1 MSLYIST
8 NQGAVT
14 ANYHLGRNSTEL
26 QRSMQRLASGSRIN
40 RPSDDAGGLA
50 VSMKLQAA
58 INRLAGAE
66 KNIQNGISYLEVQD
80 GILESIGTIVDR
92 MSELK
97 GLSRDVMKNE
107 NDQKT
112 YNREFKDLQVQLK
125 DMINGTFNGVSL
137 FAMHAS
143 DNGDGS
149 VSITQGVFDID
160 GAQAH
165 RDHTIDVFT
174 SADGSNGAKVSIH
187 KSLAWSAL
195 TFDSGDLSKK
205 LNYAAAYTVA
215 TGDASAATV
224 GQFADVLNG
233 QNVDVGDQAS
243 LANFDATTTTAT
255 KARAGTLSTHSEKD
269 PLVFTLAA
277 RSLDEAINLNNVSV
291 NVFLTAMENIAAL
304 RAVNGAAMSRL
315 EFQSVNLSRQRTNME
330 AANGRIKDVDMGA
343 ETTRMAKYSVLRQA
357 SAAMLAQANSAPEVA
372 LMLIR

>member
-14 ANYHLGRNSTEL
+14 ANYNLGRNSTEL

-112 YNREFKDLQVQLK
+112 YNREFKDLQIQLK

-137 FAMHAS
+137 FAMHSTNPNTGA
-143 DNGDGS
+143 

-160 GAQAH
+160 GGKSL
-165 RDHTIDVFT
+165 RDNTIDVFT
-174 SADGSNGAKVSIH
+174 SVDGSSGAKVSIH
-187 KSLAWSAL
+187 KALAWSAL
-195 TFDSGDLSKK
+195 TFNSADLTQK
-205 LNYAAAYTVA
+205 LNYGAAYTVA
-215 TGDASAATV
+215 SGTGTTGYVNILD
-224 GQFADVLNG
+224 G
-233 QNVDVGDQAS
+233 QNVDASAQPAAS
-243 LANFDATTTTAT
+243 LGTLDVTTTVAS
-255 KARAGTLSTHSEKD
+255 KAIAGDLETHSED
-269 PLVFTLAA
+269 DGLVFSLAA

-315 EFQSVNLSRQRTNME
+315 EFQQVNLSRQRTNME

-343 ETTRMAKYSVLRQA
+343 ESTRMAKYSVLRQA
-357 SAAMLAQANSAPEVA
+357 SAAMLAQANTAPEVA

>member
-58 INRLAGAE
+58 INRLSGAE

-80 GILESIGTIVDR
+80 GILESIGTIIDR

-97 GLSRDVMKNE
+97 GLSRDVMKNV

-112 YNREFKDLQVQLK
+112 YNREFKDLQVQLR

-137 FAMHAS
+137 FAMHS
-143 DNGDGS
+143 THSETGK
-149 VSITQGVFDID
+149 VSITQAIFDID
-160 GAQAH
+160 GTKSL
-165 RDHTIDVFT
+165 RDNTIDVFT
-174 SADGSNGAKVSIH
+174 SADGSAGAKVSIH
-187 KSLAWSAL
+187 KALAWSAL
-195 TFDSGDLSKK
+195 TFDSSDLSRK
-205 LNYAAAYTVA
+205 LNYAAAYTSKDGVGTA
-215 TGDASAATV
+215 NTV
-224 GQFADVLNG
+224 LSSG
-233 QNVDVGDQAS
+233 QNVNDANQIS
-243 LANFDATTTTAT
+243 LGATGAT
-255 KARAGTLSTHSEKD
+255 SGQLGNTVVSLGAGYTLDTHPED
-269 PLVFTLAA
+269 RQLTFTLAA
-277 RSLDEAINLNNVSV
+277 RSLDDAINLDNVSV
-291 NVFLTAMENIAAL
+291 GVFLAAMENMAAL

-315 EFQSVNLSRQRTNME
+315 EFQSINLSRQRTNME
-330 AANGRIKDVDMGA
+330 AANGRIKDVDMGQ
-343 ETTRMAKYSVLRQA
+343 ESTRMAKYSVLRQA
-357 SAAMLAQANSAPEVA
+357 SAAMLAQANTAPEVA

>member
-26 QRSMQRLASGSRIN
+26 QRSMQRLASGSRIT

-66 KNIQNGISYLEVQD
+66 KNIQNGISFLEVQD

-125 DMINGTFNGVSL
+125 DMISGTFNGVSL
-137 FAMHAS
+137 FARYAD
-143 DNGDGS
+143 DNTGGGIS
-149 VSITQGVFDID
+149 STTEGVFNID
-160 GAQAH
+160 GKYPS
-165 RDHTIDVFT
+165 RDHTVDVFT
-174 SADGSNGAKVSIH
+174 SADGSAGAKVSIH
-187 KSLAWSAL
+187 KALAWSAL
-195 TFDSGDLSKK
+195 TFDSSKVDSRTTGTRQ
-205 LNYAAAYTVA
+205 LNYGAAYQNGGNDVLGEAVGNNIT
-215 TGDASAATV
+215 TV
-224 GQFADVLNG
+224 G
-233 QNVDVGDQAS
+233 
-243 LANFDATTTTAT
+243 ATQLEDETQWGETSQLT
-255 KARAGTLSTHSEKD
+255 
-269 PLVFTLAA
+269 FTLAA
-277 RSLDEAINLNNVSV
+277 ASLGSAINLHNVSV
-291 NVFLTAMENIAAL
+291 GVFLAGMENIAAL
-304 RAVNGAAMSRL
+304 RAQNGAAMSGL
-315 EFQSVNLSRQRTNME
+315 EFQQVNLSRQRTNME
-330 AANGRIKDVDMGA
+330 AANGRIRDVDMGA

-357 SAAMLAQANSAPEVA
+357 SAAMLAQANTSPEVA

>member
-26 QRSMQRLASGSRIN
+26 QRSMQKLASGSRIT

-66 KNIQNGISYLEVQD
+66 KNIQNGISFLEVQD

-125 DMINGTFNGVSL
+125 DMISGTFNGVSL
-137 FAMHAS
+137 FARYAD
-143 DNGDGS
+143 DNTGGGVVRTDGRE
-149 VSITQGVFDID
+149 GVFDID
-160 GAQAH
+160 GKYPGY
-165 RDHTIDVFT
+165 DHTVDVFT
-174 SADGSNGAKVSIH
+174 SADGSAGSKVSIH

-195 TFDSGDLSKK
+195 TFDSSQVDSRTTGVRQ
-205 LNYAAAYTVA
+205 LNYGAAYA
-215 TGDASAATV
+215 AKTGHWMNLEWQSGTRL
-224 GQFADVLNG
+224 QMFLRM
-233 QNVDVGDQAS
+233 S
-243 LANFDATTTTAT
+243 LADEQVMGERTQLT
-255 KARAGTLSTHSEKD
+255 
-269 PLVFTLAA
+269 FTLAA
-277 RSLDEAINLNNVSV
+277 NSLDETINLHNVSV
-291 NVFLTAMENIAAL
+291 GVFLTAMENVAAL
-304 RAVNGAAMSRL
+304 RAQNGAAMSRL
-315 EFQSVNLSRQRTNME
+315 EFQQINLSRQRNNME

-357 SAAMLAQANSAPEVA
+357 SAAMLAQANTAPEVA

>member
-66 KNIQNGISYLEVQD
+66 KNIQNGISFLEVQD

-97 GLSRDVMKNE
+97 GLSRDVMKNA

-112 YNREFKDLQVQLK
+112 YNREFKDLQIQLR
-125 DMINGTFNGVSL
+125 DMINGSFNGVSL
-137 FAMHAS
+137 FAMYAT
-143 DNGDGS
+143 DPQTGKANK
-149 VSITQGVFDID
+149 TQAIFDID
-160 GAQAH
+160 GKNSH
-165 RDHTIDVFT
+165 LDNTVDVYT
-174 SADGSNGAKVSIH
+174 SADGSKGAKVSIH
-187 KSLAWSAL
+187 KALAWSAL
-195 TFDSGDLSKK
+195 TFNSGDLSQKV
-205 LNYAAAYTVA
+205 NYAAAYQVDDGNA
-215 TGDASAATV
+215 TGSN
-224 GQFADVLNG
+224 VL
-233 QNVDVGDQAS
+233 DGDNIGHTSNAS
-243 LANFDATTTTAT
+243 L
-255 KARAGTLSTHSEKD
+255 GTFTNTVVSINTIDLNTGLPYTLETFPEDK
-269 PLVFTLAA
+269 PLTFTLAA
-277 RSLDEAINLNNVSV
+277 RNLDDAINLDNVSV
-291 NVFLTAMENIAAL
+291 GVFLTAMENIAAL

-315 EFQSVNLSRQRTNME
+315 EFQQVNLSRQRTNME
-330 AANGRIKDVDMGA
+330 AANGRIKDVDMGQ

-357 SAAMLAQANSAPEVA
+357 SAAMLAQANTAPEVA